1 MPGVQ
6 HINRI
11 QHPFDVEVT
20 LPGSKSIALRH
31 LVMASLAPS
40 QTTIHG
46 VPKCDDVDAM
56 TRALTMLGVVIKEI
70 NTSTFLVNP
79 PTNLGDSNIHLNL
92 ELSGVSLRLLLAV
105 AALRPTTTHFDGL
118 EPLRARPN
126 QDMIE
131 ALEELG
137 CDTTSTDG
145 GRLPISITG
154 TRNYSLEVSVG
165 TSISSQ
171 YLSGLLLVAP
181 LFPNG
186 LTVKMKGEVVS
197 APYVDITR
205 NEMSKRGITVETVDD
220 RTLHVKAGNYN
231 AESISIEG
239 DASAA
244 TYHLALATIHGSTTR
259 IKNLGEST
267 TQGDFAFIKLCQKL
281 GATIDIT
288 NNTATITGPDS
299 LSALGTVDMQLMP
312 DAAPTLMAIS
322 PFLPEPIL
330 ITGLSTLRH
339 KECDRIACPTR
350 ELAKAG
356 VKIEEGD
363 DYVTVHPLR
372 NPKPAHF
379 NTYDDHRMAMSFAV
393 FASKI
398 GGCAVRD
405 PDCVSKTYADFWRDF
420 KRVYR

>member
-6 HINRI
+6 IINRV

-31 LVMASLAPS
+31 LVMSSLACV

-46 VPKCDDVDAM
+46 VPKCDDVNAM
-56 TRALTMLGVVIKEI
+56 TRALTKLGVAINEI
-70 NTSTFLVNP
+70 NTSTIWVDP
-79 PTNLGDSNIHLNL
+79 PDNLCDGDIHLDL

-118 EPLRARPN
+118 DPLRARPN
-126 QDMIE
+126 QDMLE

-137 CDTTSTDG
+137 CNTTSTNNG
-145 GRLPISITG
+145 HLPISVTG
-154 TRNYSLEVSVG
+154 TRNYAPEVSVG
-165 TSISSQ
+165 TDISSQ

-181 LFPNG
+181 LFPHG
-186 LTVKMKGEVVS
+186 LTVKMKDAVVS

-205 NEMSKRGITVETVDD
+205 TEMAKRGIMVETVDD
-220 RTLHVKAGNYN
+220 RTLHVQAGNYN
-231 AESISIEG
+231 ADSIAIEG

-244 TYHLALATIHGSTTR
+244 TYHVALATIHGSTTR
-259 IKNLGEST
+259 IKNLGDST

-281 GATIDIT
+281 GATIDVT
-288 NNTATITGPDS
+288 KDAATITGPRN
-299 LSALGTVDMQLMP
+299 LCALDKVDMQLMP
-312 DAAPTLMAIS
+312 DAAPTLMAIA

-339 KECDRIACPTR
+339 KECDRISCPTQ

-356 VKIEEGD
+356 VRIEEGE
-363 DYVTVHPLR
+363 DYVTVHPL
-372 NPKPAHF
+372 NDPKPAHF
-379 NTYDDHRMAMSFAV
+379 NTHDDHRMAMSLAV

-398 GGCAVRD
+398 GDCAVMD

-420 KRVYR
+420 ERVYG